1 MSSAGQGSKFWG
13 KLVVMTEKRVFD
25 SNFHRWYVGGEGE
38 VSMGRE
44 PFRPKN
50 EAKGMSYD
58 DVLAAYRAYV
68 RDPEADLPEEI
79 LAELRKFGK
88 I

>member
-1 MSSAGQGSKFWG
+1 
-13 KLVVMTEKRVFD
+13 MTEKRVFD

-38 VSMGRE
+38 VSIGSE

-50 EAKGMSYD
+50 EAVGKSYEE
-58 DVLAAYRAYV
+58 VLAEYRAYV
-68 RDPEADLPEEI
+68 RDPQAELPEEI
-79 LAELRKFGK
+79 LEELKKFGK